1 MPFIDVEPT
10 WEACA
15 RIYTLLVE
23 RGEDA
28 KAKEEGRQGLL
39 GMGRKLDEVRQAQ
52 KAQEKVAPTPGIN
65 FIDYEAGDYLLLD
78 SENQIQG
85 VSGNSEFWDNDENGP
100 LGGSFVNEYGDE
112 YTIVMVVRVHQ
123 AR

>member
-52 KAQEKVAPTPGIN
+52 KAQGPDVGN
-65 FIDYEAGDYLLLD
+65 DFIQYEVGDYLLID
-78 SENQIQG
+78 GDDQVQG
-85 VSGNSEFWDNDENGP
+85 VSGNTDFWDLEDSP
-100 LGGSFVNEYGDE
+100 VNEITDE
-112 YTIVMVVRVHQ
+112 FIVVKVVKVHEKVELGTD
-123 AR
+123 

>member
-10 WEACA
+10 WQACA
-15 RIYTLLVE
+15 RIDTLLVE
-23 RGEDA
+23 SGEDA

-39 GMGRKLDEVRQAQ
+39 TMARKLDAVRQRQ
-52 KAQEKVAPTPGIN
+52 KAQEKTDAGSS
-65 FIDYEAGDYLLLD
+65 FIEYEDGDYLLID
-78 SENQIQG
+78 GENRIQG
-85 VSGNSEFWDNDENGP
+85 VSGNSEFWDDEVA
-100 LGGSFVNEYGDE
+100 GSLNAAGVDEYGDE

>member
-23 RGEDA
+23 SGEDA

-39 GMGRKLDEVRQAQ
+39 TMARKLDEVRQAQ
-52 KAQEKVAPTPGIN
+52 KAQEKAGKDNAERFV
-65 FIDYEAGDYLLLD
+65 DYEEGDYLLVD
-78 SENQIQG
+78 ENNQVQA
-85 VSGNSEFWDNDENGP
+85 VSGNSDFWDNSSGP
-100 LGGSFVNEYGDE
+100 SVHEYGDE
-112 YTIVMVVRVHQ
+112 YAIVMVVRVHQ

>member
-1 MPFIDVEPT
+1 MPYIDVEPT

-23 RGEDA
+23 SGEDA

-39 GMGRKLDEVRQAQ
+39 TMARKLDAVRQRQ
-52 KAQEKVAPTPGIN
+52 KAQEKTDAGSS
-65 FIDYEAGDYLLLD
+65 FIEYEDGDYLLID
-78 SENQIQG
+78 GENRIQG
-85 VSGNSEFWDNDENGP
+85 VSGNSEFWDGEAEATG
-100 LGGSFVNEYGDE
+100 VEEYGDE